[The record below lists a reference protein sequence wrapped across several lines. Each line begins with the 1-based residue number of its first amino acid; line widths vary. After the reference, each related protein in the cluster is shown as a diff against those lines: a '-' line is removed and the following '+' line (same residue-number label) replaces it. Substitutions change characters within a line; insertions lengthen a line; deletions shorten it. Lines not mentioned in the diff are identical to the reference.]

1 MKVSARNTVTGT
13 VTEIKRGAVAT
24 QVSVDIGGGNQLT
37 STITVD
43 AADDLGLA
51 VGKSVTLI
59 IKASDVIVAVD

>member
-1 MKVSARNTVTGT
+1 MKVSARNAVTGT